1 MYWIILLIILVYY
14 LWYIQR
20 SSKHAQSLTQS
31 GGNLCK
37 KTLDLNHTKVS
48 NLKDTKICTH
58 PSAKRQDY
66 YPRYKFWW
74 SHIKDLCTRPP
85 YDRIF
90 PPFWNTDYDPNITSD
105 EYYKRLQANHIV
117 CS

>member
-1 MYWIILLIILVYY
+1 MYWIIILSLIIAYY
-14 LWYIQR
+14 LWSQKRAVATRQNLQI
-20 SSKHAQSLTQS
+20 
-31 GGNLCK
+31 GGNCEG
-37 KTLDLNHTKVS
+37 TGVSGEVRDLKNVKV
-48 NLKDTKICTH
+48 CTR

-74 SHIKDLCTRPP
+74 SHVKDLCTRPP

-105 EYYKRLQANHIV
+105 EYYKRLQANRIV
-117 CS
+117 CG